1 MWVQV
6 FNLQNTR
13 IVTSRIVMKSTLF
26 TFVFA
31 LAALF
36 SWAPVQAQDCSVEAI
51 ATLSTELWGAEITYT
66 ISDDNGVLVSGQDF
80 GNYNTYTTAFCLDD
94 VSGCLVLEMTD
105 SFGDGWNGAVLY
117 VTIPSTGVSLGT
129 FTLEEGNIQTIT
141 FGEGCETEEV
151 EVEGCTDPLAFNY
164 NPAATIDDGSCD
176 YDCGCDDVYE
186 PVCAYDFTTGEYTT
200 YINLCEA
207 ECAQAW
213 FFADGD
219 CDDQPVY
226 GCTDPEAI
234 NYNPD
239 ATDDDGSCVTVP
251 ECGENQ
257 VMAVAT
263 LTTEMWGGEVSYT
276 ISDENGI
283 LAEGQGDADYAVS
296 EAYFCIDDTSG
307 CLVLNMNDSFGD
319 SWNGASLTISVPD
332 LDVSLGTFT
341 LAVGAFESVTFGLDC
356 ESEVI
361 EVEGCTDPLANNY
374 NPAANVDDGSCDYG
388 CGCEDI
394 FEPVCTFN
402 HFTGAFE
409 TYPNACEA
417 ECAGFEIIAEGDC
430 DDLPVYGCTDPE
442 ALNYNPDATDDDGSC
457 VGTLACAE
465 GEAEVLV
472 TLQTFMW
479 GEEISYVLSDAN
491 GVIIEGEGFSSDAMH
506 FTSFCMSD
514 SAGCFELQMIDSF
527 GDGWHGATLEVSIPS
542 EDVELGTFS
551 LETGNFQAFSFGLDC
566 ETEEVGVE
574 GCTDPLAF
582 NYNPYATTD
591 DGSCS
596 YECECEDIYDPVC
609 GYDFTTGEYITYNNA
624 CEASCEQAYIV
635 WEGDCADQP
644 IHGCTDEEA
653 INYNPNA
660 TQDDGSCVYIPTCG
674 PDETAIS
681 IEVIPSD
688 STSELGY
695 QVYWTLTDSVG
706 FHVSLVYDYTNWEA
720 TNAYGCLEDG
730 CYNFFMYDYGWELG
744 ASQVDVTIGDETTTY
759 TFGENETEAAYAIGV
774 NTEGCEIFIPVY
786 GCMDPEAMNYDPE
799 ANIDNGYCLYPCECE
814 DVYEPVCAYDSWT
827 GDYVT
832 FNNACEA
839 ECWNAW
845 IVFDGDCA
853 DLPVYG
859 CTDPEALN
867 YNPDATDDDG
877 TCAYIPVCGEGETE
891 LIIQTMA
898 GDSLD
903 EFGGFV
909 SLHWSLTTDLGVHI
923 NLVYD
928 YTEFQTIS
936 YGCVENGCYNFYLS
950 DFGWEPGMN
959 SVEVILDGEVSTYSV
974 PEGEYSTIIAL
985 GVNTEDCEV
994 TIPGC
999 TDPEALNYYAAATI
1013 DDGSC
1018 QYPFICETG
1027 EVGYVYL
1034 YTSVLSTTLDIV
1046 TDAGDVA
1053 FSGDDTFNFG
1063 GVYGEICLE
1072 EDVCYTAIVT
1082 GDVDEDNPWTDGVF
1096 GVTTTFEDLTYT
1108 EWPAADS
1115 VWAVQFSLNG
1125 TCDGEFDWE
1134 PYIGCTDSNA
1144 SNFDPGAIVDDGSCT
1159 YATLCEGD
1167 YEVEFILDGGL
1178 DPDEVG
1184 LNVSNEDGDM
1194 LMEMDG
1200 YTGSSVGCVPPGCY
1214 TVEMLDSS
1222 GDGWEGAMAELYVD
1236 GEYVDFMTLEEGSY
1250 ELRVIGLGVDCEE
1263 DETSNVDESTA
1274 EGWALELFP
1283 NPGQDQLTIRS
1294 SFMGGDA
1301 TPMVLVFN
1309 ADGRLVMDLSSQAQG
1324 VDGNWQVDASAWAPG
1339 MYIVHV
1345 TQNNET
1351 RRLPWVKVR

>member
-1 MWVQV
+1 MVMA
-6 FNLQNTR
+6 NKPH
-13 IVTSRIVMKSTLF
+13 IETSMKTTSFSALLWLLTLAF
-26 TFVFA
+26 
-31 LAALF
+31 
-36 SWAPVQAQDCSVEAI
+36 WAPAQAQECGIEAV
-51 ATLSTELWGAEITYT
+51 ATLTTELWADEISFT
-66 ISDDNGVLVSGQDF
+66 ISDDNGLLVSEEDF
-80 GNYNTYTTAFCLDD
+80 GNYSTYSWDFCLDD
-94 VSGCLVLEMTD
+94 VSGCLVLEMVD

-117 VTIPSTGVSLGT
+117 ITIPQLGLPLGT
-129 FTLEEGNIQTIT
+129 FTLEYGDAQSFT
-141 FGEGCETEEV
+141 FGDGCETEEV
-151 EVEGCTDPLAFNY
+151 VVEGCTDPIAVNY
-164 NPAATIDDGSCD
+164 DPAATVDDGSCD

-186 PVCAYDFTTGEYTT
+186 PVCAYDFTTGEYTAYT
-200 YINLCEA
+200 NLCEA

-213 FFADGD
+213 FIADGD

-226 GCTDPEAI
+226 GCTDPEAV

-239 ATDDDGSCVTVP
+239 ATDDDGSCVTIP

-257 VMAVAT
+257 LLAVAT
-263 LTTEMWGGEVSYT
+263 LTTEMWGSEVSYT
-276 ISDENGI
+276 ISDDNGI
-283 LAEGQGDADYAVS
+283 LAEGQGGADYSVS
-296 EAYFCIDDTSG
+296 EAYFCLADTAG
-307 CLVLNMNDSFGD
+307 CLVLNMYDSFGD
-319 SWNGASLTISVPD
+319 SWNGAVLEVSIPD
-332 LDVSLGTFT
+332 AGVSLGTYT
-341 LAVGAFESVTFGLDC
+341 LEFGSFQAVTFGLDC

-361 EVEGCTDPLANNY
+361 EFEGCTDPLANNY
-374 NPAANVDDGSCDYG
+374 DPQATVDDGSCDYE
-388 CGCEDI
+388 CGCEDVY
-394 FEPVCTFN
+394 EPVCALD
-402 HFTGAFE
+402 FTTGE
-409 TYPNACEA
+409 YLTYANACEA
-417 ECAGFEIIAEGDC
+417 ECAGAFVLFDGDC
-430 DDLPVYGCTDPE
+430 DDQPVYGCTDPE

-457 VGTLACAE
+457 VGTLACAD

-472 TLQTFMW
+472 TLQTAMW
-479 GEEISYVLSDAN
+479 GSEVSYILSDAN
-491 GVIIEGEGFSSDAMH
+491 GVVAEGEGYSDDALSYA
-506 FTSFCMSD
+506 SFCMGD
-514 SAGCFELQMIDSF
+514 SAGCLQLEMIDSF
-527 GDGWHGATLEVSIPS
+527 GDGWNGATIEVSIPS
-542 EDVELGTFS
+542 QGVSLGTFT

-566 ETEEVGVE
+566 ETEEVETE
-574 GCTDPLAF
+574 GCTDPVAF
-582 NYNPYATTD
+582 NYDPYATID

-609 GYDFTTGEYITYNNA
+609 GYDWITGEYTTYNNA
-624 CEASCEQAYIV
+624 CEASCEQAYII
-635 WEGDCADQP
+635 WDGDCADQP

-660 TQDDGSCVYIPTCG
+660 NQDDGSCVYIPTCG

-681 IEVIPSD
+681 IEVNPVD
-688 STSELGY
+688 SAANLGFS
-695 QVYWTLTDSVG
+695 VYWTLTDSTG
-706 FHVSLVYDYTNWEA
+706 WHASLVYDYTNAEGY
-720 TNAYGCLEDG
+720 NAYGCLEDG
-730 CYNFFMYDYGWELG
+730 CYNFYLYDYGWELG
-744 ASQVDVTIGDETTTY
+744 AAQVDVTVGDVTTTY
-759 TFGENETEAAYAIGV
+759 GFEEGAFEAAYAIGV
-774 NTEGCEIFIPVY
+774 NTEGCEVFIPVY

-814 DVYEPVCAYDSWT
+814 EVYDPVCAYDSWT

-853 DLPVYG
+853 ELPVYG

-877 TCAYIPVCGEGETE
+877 TCAYIPVCQEGETE
-891 LIIQTMA
+891 IIVQTMA

-909 SLHWSLTTDLGVHI
+909 SLHWSLTTDLGVYM

-936 YGCVENGCYNFYLS
+936 YGCVEDGCYNFYLN
-950 DFGWEPGMN
+950 DFGWNPGMN

-974 PEGEYSTIIAL
+974 PEGEYTSVHAL

-999 TDPEALNYYAAATI
+999 TDPDALNYYPAATI

-1027 EVGYVYL
+1027 TVGYVYL
-1034 YTSVLSTTLDIV
+1034 YTGILATTVDIV
-1046 TDAGDVA
+1046 SDAGEVV
-1053 FSGDDTFNFG
+1053 FSDQDFGNFG
-1063 GVYGEICLE
+1063 GIYGEVCLQ
-1072 EDVCYTAIVT
+1072 DDACYTAIIT
-1082 GDVDEDNPWTDGVF
+1082 GEVDSDDLWSDGVF
-1096 GVTTTFEDLTYT
+1096 GIHTTLVDLVYV
-1108 EWPAADS
+1108 EWPVGEN

-1125 TCDGEFDWE
+1125 TCDEEFDWE
-1134 PYIGCTDSNA
+1134 PYIGCTDPEA
-1144 SNFDPGAIVDDGSCT
+1144 SNYNPDAIVDDGSCA
-1159 YATLCEGD
+1159 YATLCGGD
-1167 YEVEFILDGGL
+1167 YEVEFILSGGL

-1236 GEYVDFMTLEEGSY
+1236 GQYVDFMTLEEGSY
-1250 ELRVIGLGVDCEE
+1250 ELRVIGLGVDCED
-1263 DETSNVDESTA
+1263 DETSNVDEAT
-1274 EGWALELFP
+1274 GLDWAVELFP
-1283 NPGQDQLTIRS
+1283 NPGQDQFTIRS
-1294 SFMGGDA
+1294 SNGGAA
-1301 TPMVLVFN
+1301 TPTVLVFN
-1309 ADGRLVMDLSSQAQG
+1309 ADGRLVMDLSSEAQG